1 MGTSTQVELDEDV
14 QGAGPVVVAA
24 LELGGLEFQNDTLR
38 AMLVSKRTPF
48 LRNFLILEGREFL
61 QPEI

>member
-14 QGAGPVVVAA
+14 QGAGHVFAA
-24 LELGGLEFQNDTLR
+24 LELRGLGFQNDTLR
-38 AMLVSKRTPF
+38 AMLVSKRTHF
-48 LRNFLILEGREFL
+48 LRNYLILKGREFL

>member
-24 LELGGLEFQNDTLR
+24 LELGGLGFQNDALR

-48 LRNFLILEGREFL
+48 LELFGREFL
-61 QPEI
+61 EPEI

>member
-14 QGAGPVVVAA
+14 QGGGHVVAA
-24 LELGGLEFQNDTLR
+24 LELRGQGFQNDTLR
-38 AMLVSKRTPF
+38 AMLVFKITPF
-48 LRNFLILEGREFL
+48 LRNYLILEGTEFL